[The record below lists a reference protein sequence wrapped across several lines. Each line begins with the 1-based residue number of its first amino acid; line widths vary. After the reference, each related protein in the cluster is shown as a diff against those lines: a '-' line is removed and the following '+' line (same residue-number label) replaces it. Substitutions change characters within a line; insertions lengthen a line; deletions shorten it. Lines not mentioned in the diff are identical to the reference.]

1 MQNSPVGFYLND
13 ELNTV
18 DIWGRRM
25 GRTKKFANVASHPH
39 VALVID
45 DLASVTPWI
54 ARGIEIRGLA
64 EPLRDLDP
72 PAPYYGREVIRISPY
87 KIITWGLVDGGAYT
101 SRLVETRSRPT
112 EAPA

>member
-1 MQNSPVGFYLND
+1 MQNSPVGFYVND

-54 ARGIEIRGLA
+54 ARGIEIRGFA

-72 PAPYYGREVIRISPY
+72 PAPYYSREVIRISPH